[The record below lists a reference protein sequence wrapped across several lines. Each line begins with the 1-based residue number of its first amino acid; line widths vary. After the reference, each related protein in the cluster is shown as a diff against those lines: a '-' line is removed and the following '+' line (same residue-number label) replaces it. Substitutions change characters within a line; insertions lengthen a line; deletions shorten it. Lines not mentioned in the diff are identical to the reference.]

1 MRNALIVVLSLALLG
16 LLEAGVQAVRY
27 LADRRNR
34 DLRRRLQTG
43 GAAGRIDPTLLRQGR
58 LSSVPFLDRQL
69 ASLGFTRRL
78 ERLIEQADSRLAVD
92 QFLGLSLLGAMAGGL
107 SSFWVGRAP
116 GLALAA
122 ILAGAPTVALFLFRG
137 RRSRALSEQ
146 LPEALDMMARSLRA
160 GHALT
165 GAFQLVANEMPAPIN
180 VEFARAFEEQRLGMP
195 LERAVREMAARAPTN
210 GDLKIFAVS
219 TVIQKETG
227 GNLAEILDNIAR
239 TIRDRYKFYGKLRA
253 LTAESKMSAWVVS
266 LMPLGLA
273 AFLAATQPHYMV
285 RLVDNPTGQAFLAAG
300 VACWVLGVAWFQK
313 LTRLDY

>member
-1 MRNALIVVLSLALLG
+1 VDQLLG
-16 LLEAGVQAVRY
+16 LC
-27 LADRRNR
+27 
-34 DLRRRLQTG
+34 
-43 GAAGRIDPTLLRQGR
+43 
-58 LSSVPFLDRQL
+58 
-69 ASLGFTRRL
+69 
-78 ERLIEQADSRLAVD
+78 
-92 QFLGLSLLGAMAGGL
+92 LLGAAAGGL
-107 SSFWVGRAP
+107 SSLWVGRWP

-122 ILAGAPTVALFLFRG
+122 ILAAAPVVVLFLLRE

-227 GNLAEILDNIAR
+227 GNLAEILDNISR

-266 LMPLGLA
+266 LMPLALA
-273 AFLAATQPHYMV
+273 AFLTATQPKYMV
-285 RLVDNPTGQAFLAAG
+285 RLVDNPTGQSFLAGG